1 MRVLT
6 GNLEANQKLV
16 GTGRVHR
23 EPIWKIV
30 LSRAGQAT
38 KTYSQTQVLEID
50 QNEEEFGGIATVLID
65 NSDNALTSI
74 DFEMYQ
80 GVISLGYVDPTNG
93 NEFSASAPLHVLGQ
107 RFFSI
112 SGLLVC
118 QLSLIGIPNLM
129 AMDKALSDEAFTEGD
144 SRTVKDFITAIANA
158 ALIEYSAGGYTNYT
172 VTYDS
177 VDSIIDSLKPRTAL
191 QISENDTRMD
201 KITQLLGWTGSK
213 MRVEDDGEIHIF
225 NPVTTGS
232 TYDYEYKFD
241 VASEHTFLSKEL
253 RNRFVNPNRVR
264 ILSFDGDDP
273 QFSSSATSATSFALF
288 PKTETLRFRLVS
300 NAEALLIAQAR
311 IETYELNADVGA
323 VTVPMNV
330 GQEVWDF
337 IKVTD
342 SRQGDSVTGNVRSL
356 RRHIK
361 VPLGAGRFI
370 WDTSIR
376 FGTVPGLRPILL
388 GAEANLAVSVQSLI
402 EAYNGLREDLYGD
415 DQGEGGVLGLIRD
428 LAVHVDQHHD
438 VFITKNLHSTDTAIM
453 PVEE

>member
-16 GTGRVHR
+16 GTGKVHR

-50 QNEEEFGGIATVLID
+50 HTEEEFGGVATVLID
-65 NSDNALTSI
+65 NSDNSLTTI

-93 NEFSASAPLHVLGQ
+93 NEFSASAPLYVLGQ

-112 SGLLVC
+112 QGLLVC

-129 AMDKALSDEAFTEGD
+129 AMDKAEFEENFTDGD
-144 SRTVKDFITAIANA
+144 ARTIKDLISQITNATLIPYAN
-158 ALIEYSAGGYTNYT
+158 YVNYT
-172 VTYDS
+172 ITYDS
-177 VDSIIDSLKPRTAL
+177 EDNIIDSLKPKTAFHV
-191 QISENDTRMD
+191 SENDTRLD
-201 KITQLLGWTGSK
+201 KIKQLLGWTGNK
-213 MRVEDDGEIHIF
+213 MRMEDDGNIHTF

-232 TYDYEYKFD
+232 SFDYEYKFD
-241 VASEHTFLSKEL
+241 VADEHTFLSKEV
-253 RNRFVNPNRVR
+253 RNRFVNPNQVVVR
-264 ILSFDGDDP
+264 SFRSDDP
-273 QFSSSATSATSFALF
+273 QFSSNVTSATSFALF
-288 PKTETLRFRLVS
+288 RKTETLRFRMAS
-300 NAEALLIAQAR
+300 SAEASNIATAR

-323 VTVPMNV
+323 ATVPMNV

-356 RRHIK
+356 RRHVK
-361 VPLGAGRFI
+361 VPLGSGRFI
-370 WDTSIR
+370 WDTSNV
-376 FGTVPGLRPILL
+376 T
-388 GAEANLAVSVQSLI
+388 
-402 EAYNGLREDLYGD
+402 
-415 DQGEGGVLGLIRD
+415 
-428 LAVHVDQHHD
+428 
-438 VFITKNLHSTDTAIM
+438 
-453 PVEE
+453 